1 MDQAMELAF
10 EQSKTGDKDERYQSY
25 QTIIAATDQEVSWAY
40 EVWDQ
45 LIEDLSH
52 KDNHQR
58 SRASQYLAGLAKSD
72 PDKRILADFP
82 KIWQV
87 TYDEKFVTAR
97 HTLQAL
103 WKIGIAGSEQKD
115 MLLTYLSDRF
125 KVCENEK
132 NYTLIRNDIIQNMR
146 NLYDYF
152 ASEGIK
158 DLALELIETVDD
170 VKYQK
175 KYLKIW
181 K

>member
-1 MDQAMELAF
+1 MY
-10 EQSKTGDKDERYQSY
+10 R
-25 QTIIAATDQEVSWAY
+25 
-40 EVWDQ
+40 
-45 LIEDLSH
+45 
-52 KDNHQR
+52 
-58 SRASQYLAGLAKSD
+58 
-72 PDKRILADFP
+72 P
-82 KIWQV
+82 
-87 TYDEKFVTAR
+87 FV
-97 HTLQAL
+97 
-103 WKIGIAGSEQKD
+103 KD